1 MPGFSIRNPFF
12 IIVVCLVLLV
22 IGVTSLVRMP
32 VDLFPSINLPEVV
45 VATFYSGMPPQ
56 DIETDITDPLERF
69 FTLASGIDHMESRS
83 LLGVSIIR
91 VYFQPGTNADADV
104 TELSNLA
111 LADLKR
117 LPPGTLPPVVLK
129 FDASSLP
136 VALVTVKGEG
146 LNETQL
152 HDYAQFQIRNQIAV
166 VKGAEIPPPFG
177 GKYRQIMVYVD
188 PYKLTSRQ
196 LSPMDVVSAVN
207 NSNLILPAGDVKIGS
222 NDYYV
227 YSNSLVDNMKQLG
240 QVPVKTAGTSW
251 VSVDD
256 LGQAEDANQIQY
268 NLVRVDGQRSCYI
281 PIMKQGGDTNTI
293 DVVNGVRALV
303 GHLYDIPKQMSANV
317 VFDQSVYVKEALKT
331 VLHEGV
337 IGLAL
342 TSLMILIFLG
352 SVRATTAVLLS
363 IPLSALATFVV
374 LYMWS
379 STVNTMILAGLAL
392 AFSRVIDNSVI
403 SLENIY
409 RHLEMGAKPMVAAEI
424 GGAEV
429 NLAVLAATLVDVV
442 DFFPVTFLY
451 GVSKFLFSALALAF
465 CLSLLASFVVAMTVI
480 PLFCSRFLKAVP
492 HGGEHGQKEK
502 DGEYEVEPT
511 TAVGHSWWDR
521 FNAGFNRMF
530 NRILDFYEVWVRRAV
545 QRPGLTV
552 AVLSGVFLL
561 SLAIYPL
568 LGLAFFPQTDAGQFT
583 INLKVPTGTRIEV
596 TEEYV
601 AKVEDLI
608 RHAIDPKDLKMVV
621 SNLGVVPDFSSLY
634 TTNAG
639 PYTATVQVALQD
651 GHSKSSFEYMDRV
664 QKEMAKQFPDIRTF
678 FSSGS
683 MVDAVL
689 NMGMPAPIDVQV
701 SSPDLHQIYG
711 VAQDLASQIRSLP
724 GVGEVYIPQ
733 DLNYPA
739 LRLDVDRVHA
749 GELGLT
755 QKDVVDNV
763 ITALNSNYMIA
774 PNYWVDH
781 KSGNDYYLTVQYFEK
796 GRAAIHNMTDLGQIP
811 LRAQASA
818 KPDIS
823 CGPAQMNP
831 VSFKPMRMTDPLK
844 SAWACGQ
851 AIPDSKRAHPPEFSG
866 PARPVTVLDNVVRVK
881 FVQTPT
887 EVDHYQIQRVLDV
900 YVTPAGE
907 DLGSVTNRIKRIVQ
921 DTKMPANVRVNLRG
935 MVEGMNASFK
945 SFGLGFLLSFVL
957 LFLILTAQFK
967 SFVDPFLIMLAI
979 PMGFVGVLIILPL
992 TGSTLNVMS
1001 LMGVLMLVGIAD
1013 SNSIL
1018 IVDFAHNLEKQGLSP
1033 ADAVITACRVR
1044 LRPILMTSLAT
1055 IIGMIPMAL
1064 KLGTGAE
1071 QYAPM
1076 AKAIIGGL
1084 TSSVVLTI
1092 FIVPAAYLL
1101 VYGKR
1106 NQDAAMASPTETAE

>member
-1 MPGFSIRNPFF
+1 MPRFSIRNPFF

-91 VYFQPGTNADADV
+91 VYFQPGTDADADV

-166 VKGAEIPPPFG
+166 VPGAEIPPPFG

-188 PYKLTSRQ
+188 PYKLASRQ

-207 NSNLILPAGDVKIGS
+207 ASNLILPAGDVKIGS
-222 NDYYV
+222 DDYYV

-240 QVPVKTAGTSW
+240 DVPVKTKGTSW

-256 LGQAEDANQIQY
+256 LGKAEDANQIQY
-268 NLVRVDGQRSCYI
+268 NVVRVDGQRSCYI

-293 DVVNGVRALV
+293 DVVNGVRKLV
-303 GHLYDIPKQMSANV
+303 GHLYDIPKQMKATV

-331 VLHEGV
+331 VLHEGI

-352 SVRATTAVLLS
+352 SFRATTAVLLS

-374 LYMWS
+374 LYMWG

-409 RHLEMGAKPMVAAEI
+409 RHLEMGAAPMVAAEI

-492 HGGEHGQKEK
+492 HSGGHGHNEK
-502 DGEYEVEPT
+502 GEYEVEPVQAT
-511 TAVGHSWWDR
+511 DHSWWDR
-521 FNAGFNRMF
+521 FNAAFNRMF
-530 NRILDFYEVWVRRAV
+530 NRILDFYEVWVRKAV
-545 QRPGLTV
+545 QRPALTV
-552 AVLSGVFLL
+552 AVLSGVFLA
-561 SLAIYPL
+561 SVAIYPL

-596 TEEYV
+596 TEQYV

-608 RHAIDPKDLKMVV
+608 RNAIDKDDLKMVV
-621 SNLGVVPDFSSLY
+621 SNIGVVPDFSSLY

-639 PYTATVQVALQD
+639 PYTATVQVALKD
-651 GHSKSSFEYMDRV
+651 DHKKSSFFYMDRV
-664 QKEMAKQFPDIRTF
+664 EKDMAKDYPEIRTF

-701 SSPDLHQIYG
+701 SSPSLHQIYG
-711 VAQDLASQIRSLP
+711 VAQNLASKFQGLP

-749 GELGLT
+749 AELGLT

-774 PNYWVDH
+774 PNYWVDRR
-781 KSGNDYYLTVQYFEK
+781 SGNDYYLTVQYFEH

-811 LRAQASA
+811 LRGQ
-818 KPDIS
+818 KPTNVTMN
-823 CGPAQMNP
+823 CGPTM
-831 VSFKPMRMTDPLK
+831 VKPEDYKTVAATNTPK
-844 SAWACGQ
+844 PSWACGE
-851 AIPDSKRAHPPEFSG
+851 AMPDPKTVPMPQLNTDG
-866 PARPVTVLDNVVRVK
+866 RPITVLDNVVTAK
-881 FVQTPT
+881 FIQTPT
-887 EVDHYQIQRVLDV
+887 EVDHYQIQRVTDV
-900 YVTPAGE
+900 YVTPSGE
-907 DLGSVTNRIKRIVQ
+907 DLGRVREEIQKIVS
-921 DTKMPANVRVNLRG
+921 DAHIPSNVRVNLRG
-935 MVEGMNASFK
+935 MVEGMQASFT

-967 SFVDPFLIMLAI
+967 SFIDPLLIMLAI
-979 PMGFVGVLIILPL
+979 PMGFVGVLLILPM
-992 TGSTLNVMS
+992 THSTLNVMS

-1018 IVDFAHNLEKQGLSP
+1018 IVDFAHNLESQGLSP
-1033 ADAVITACRVR
+1033 VDAVITACRVR

-1064 KLGTGAE
+1064 KMGTGAE

-1076 AKAIIGGL
+1076 ARAIIGGL

-1101 VYGKR
+1101 VYGRR
-1106 NQDAAMASPTETAE
+1106 NRQTALTSPAEPA

>member
-1 MPGFSIRNPFF
+1 MPGFSIRNPYF
-12 IIVVCLVLLV
+12 IIVICLALLV
-22 IGVTSLVRMP
+22 IGVTSMSRMP
-32 VDLFPSINLPEVV
+32 VDLFPPINLPEAV
-45 VATFYSGMPPQ
+45 VATFYSGMPPE
-56 DIETDITDPLERF
+56 DIEFDITDPLERF
-69 FTLASGIDHMESRS
+69 FTLGSGIDHMESRS
-83 LLGVSIIR
+83 MLGVSIIK
-91 VYFQPGTNADADV
+91 VYFQPGTNPDTDAS
-104 TELSNLA
+104 ELANLA

-152 HDYAQFQIRNQIAV
+152 HDYAQFAVRNQIAV
-166 VKGAEIPPPFG
+166 VPGAEIPIPFG

-188 PYKLTSRQ
+188 PYKLSSRQ
-196 LSPMDVVSAVN
+196 LSLMDVVHAVN
-207 NSNLILPAGDVKIGS
+207 GANLILPAGDVKMGPY
-222 NDYYV
+222 DYFV
-227 YSNSLVDNMKQLG
+227 YSNSLVDNMDQLG
-240 QVPVKTAGTSW
+240 RLPLKVDGHSW
-251 VSVDD
+251 VTVNDV
-256 LGQAEDANQIQY
+256 GKAEDANQIQY
-268 NLVRVDGQRSCYI
+268 NEVRIDGQKSAYI

-293 DVVNGVRALV
+293 AVVDGVRKLIQ
-303 GHLYDIPKQMSANV
+303 HLYDIPPQLKTSL
-317 VFDQSVYVKEALKT
+317 VFDQSVYVKEAIHT
-331 VLHEGV
+331 VLHEGAL
-337 IGLAL
+337 GLIL

-352 SVRATTAVLLS
+352 SFRATSAVLLS
-363 IPLSALATFVV
+363 IPLSALAAFVA
-374 LYMWS
+374 LALLG
-379 STVNTMILAGLAL
+379 STINTMILAGMAL

-409 RHLEMGAKPMVAAEI
+409 RHLEMGAAPMIAAEV
-424 GGAEV
+424 GGSEV

-442 DFFPVTFLY
+442 DFFPVVFLY
-451 GVSKFLFSALALAF
+451 GVAKFLFTALALAF

-492 HGGEHGQKEK
+492 HAEPEHK
-502 DGEYEVEPT
+502 DYDVVPT
-511 TAVGHSWWDR
+511 AAANRSWMDR
-521 FNAGFNRMF
+521 FNARFNRMF
-530 NRILDFYEVWVRRAV
+530 NKLLDYYEYWVRRAL
-545 QRPGLTV
+545 QRPAFTV
-552 AVLSGVFLL
+552 LVLSGVFLV

-568 LGLAFFPQTDAGQFT
+568 LGLAFFPKTDAGQFT

-596 TEEYV
+596 TDDYV

-608 RHAIDPKDLKMVV
+608 RHTVAPGDLKRIV
-621 SNLGVVPDFSSLY
+621 SNIGVVPDFSALY

-639 PYTATVQVALQD
+639 PYTATVQVALNEP
-651 GHSKSSFEYMDRV
+651 HSFSSFTYMDRV
-664 QKEMAKQFPDIRTF
+664 QAAIAKQFPDIRTF

-683 MVDAVL
+683 MVDAIL
-689 NMGMPAPIDVQV
+689 NTGMPAPIDVQV

-711 VAQDLASQIRSLP
+711 IAQTLASDFRQVHGIGQI
-724 GVGEVYIPQ
+724 YIPQ
-733 DLNYPA
+733 DMNYPA

-774 PNYWVDH
+774 PNYWVDR
-781 KSGNDYYLTVQYFEK
+781 KTGNDYYLTVQFFEH
-796 GRAAIHNMTDLGQIP
+796 GPGSIHNMADMGQIP
-811 LRAQASA
+811 LRDPGASSDGMA
-818 KPDIS
+818 GGLH
-823 CGPAQMNP
+823 CGLAGSSRPGSTQP
-831 VSFKPMRMTDPLK
+831 S
-844 SAWACGQ
+844 WACSEQG
-851 AIPDSKRAHPPEFSG
+851 
-866 PARPVTVLDNVVRVK
+866 RPTTVLNNVVDVK
-881 FVQTPT
+881 PIQTST
-887 EVDHYQIQRVLDV
+887 EVDHYQIQRVIDI

-907 DLGSVTNRIKRIVQ
+907 DLQRVTSAIRKIIAK
-921 DTKMPANVRVNLRG
+921 DKKDMSSNVRVNLRG
-935 MVEGMNASFK
+935 MVVGMDESFK
-945 SFGLGFLLSFVL
+945 SFGFGFIISFIL

-967 SFVDPFLIMLAI
+967 SFIDPFLIMLAI

-992 TGSTLNVMS
+992 TGATLNVMS

-1018 IVDFAHNLEKQGLSP
+1018 IVDFAHNLEREGMAP

-1084 TSSVVLTI
+1084 TSSVLLTI

-1101 VYGKR
+1101 VYGKKKPP
-1106 NQDAAMASPTETAE
+1106 AAPAPSTETAR

>member
-1 MPGFSIRNPFF
+1 MPGFSIRNPYF
-12 IIVVCLVLLV
+12 IIVICLVLVV

-83 LLGVSIIR
+83 LLGVSIIK

-136 VALVTVKGEG
+136 VALVPVKGPG

-152 HDYAQFQIRNQIAV
+152 HDYAQFAIRNQIAV
-166 VKGAEIPPPFG
+166 VPGAEIPPPFG
-177 GKYRQIMVYVD
+177 GTYRQIMVYVD
-188 PYKLTSRQ
+188 PYELASRQ
-196 LSPMDVVSAVN
+196 LSPMDVVDAVN
-207 NSNLILPAGDVKIGS
+207 DSNLILPAGDVKMGS
-222 NDYYV
+222 YDYFV
-227 YSNSLVDNMKQLG
+227 YSNSLVDNMDQLG
-240 QVPVKTAGTSW
+240 KVPVKTAGTSW
-251 VSVDD
+251 VTVNDV
-256 LGQAEDANQIQY
+256 GHAEDSHQIQY
-268 NLVRVDGQRSCYI
+268 NVVRIDGQRSCYI

-293 DVVNGVRALV
+293 AVVNGVRKLIQ
-303 GHLYDIPKQMSANV
+303 HLYDIPKQMTASL

-337 IGLAL
+337 IGLVL

-352 SVRATTAVLLS
+352 SIRATSAVLLS
-363 IPLSALATFVV
+363 IPLSALATFVI
-374 LYMWS
+374 LYMGG
-379 STVNTMILAGLAL
+379 STVNTMILGGLAL

-409 RHLEMGAKPMVAAEI
+409 RHLELGAAPMIAAEV
-424 GGAEV
+424 GGREV

-442 DFFPVTFLY
+442 DFFPVVFLY

-492 HGGEHGQKEK
+492 HSGGQEHKE
-502 DGEYEVEPT
+502 GEYEVEPT
-511 TAVGHSWWDR
+511 VATGKSWWER
-521 FNAGFNRMF
+521 FNARFNRMF
-530 NRILDFYEVWVRRAV
+530 NQVLDFYEYWVRRAV
-545 QRPGLTV
+545 KRPGLTV
-552 AVLSGVFLL
+552 AILSGVFVA

-596 TEEYV
+596 TEQYV
-601 AKVEDLI
+601 ARVEDLI
-608 RHAIDPKDLKMVV
+608 RRTVGAKDLKMVV
-621 SNLGVVPDFSSLY
+621 SNLGVMPDFSSLY

-639 PYTATVQVALQD
+639 PYTATIQVALQD
-651 GHSKSSFEYMDRV
+651 GHKKSSFDYMDLM
-664 QKEMAKQFPDIRTF
+664 QKKMASELPDVRTF

-683 MVDAVL
+683 MVDAIL
-689 NMGMPAPIDVQV
+689 NMGMPAPIDIQV
-701 SSPDLHQIYG
+701 SGPVLSQIYG
-711 VAQDLASQIRSLP
+711 VAQDLASKIRDVP

-733 DLNYPA
+733 DMNYPA
-739 LRLDVDRVHA
+739 LRLDVNRVHA

-755 QKDVVDNV
+755 QKTVVDNV

-774 PNYWVDH
+774 PNYWVDR
-781 KSGNDYYLTVQYFEK
+781 KSGNDYYLTVQYFEH
-796 GRAAIHNMTDLGQIP
+796 GQAAIHNLVDLGQIP
-811 LRAQASA
+811 LRNQSSSGPDMNCGLTQAGRGST
-818 KPDIS
+818 
-823 CGPAQMNP
+823 G
-831 VSFKPMRMTDPLK
+831 K
-844 SAWACGQ
+844 SSWACGQ
-851 AIPDSKRAHPPEFSG
+851 SV
-866 PARPVTVLDNVVRVK
+866 PAPGGQLTHSAKPNTVLDSVVDVK
-881 FVQTPT
+881 HVQTPT
-887 EVDHYQIQRVLDV
+887 EVDHYQIQRVVDV
-900 YVTPAGE
+900 YVTPSGE
-907 DLGSVTNRIKRIVQ
+907 DLGRVTNKIRAILGKASIPGN
-921 DTKMPANVRVNLRG
+921 MRVNLRG
-935 MVEGMNASFK
+935 MVEGMQASFK
-945 SFGLGFLLSFVL
+945 SFALGFGLSFVL

-979 PMGFVGVLIILPL
+979 PMGFVGVFLILPL
-992 TGSTLNVMS
+992 THSTLNVMS

-1018 IVDFAHNLEKQGLSP
+1018 IVDFAHKLETQGLTP
-1033 ADAVITACRVR
+1033 TDAVITACRVR

-1055 IIGMIPMAL
+1055 IIGMIPMAM

-1076 AKAIIGGL
+1076 ARAIIGGL
-1084 TSSVVLTI
+1084 TSSVLLTI

-1101 VYGKR
+1101 VYGKSGTQPAT
-1106 NQDAAMASPTETAE
+1106 NPTLETRE

>member
-22 IGVTSLVRMP
+22 IGVSSVVRMP
-32 VDLFPSINLPEVV
+32 VDLFPAINLPEVV

-136 VALVTVKGEG
+136 VALVTVKGAG

-166 VKGAEIPPPFG
+166 VPGAEIPPPFG

-188 PYKLTSRQ
+188 PYKLASRQ
-196 LSPMDVVSAVN
+196 LSPMDVVGAVN

-240 QVPVKTAGTSW
+240 EVPVKTAGTSW

-256 LGQAEDANQIQY
+256 LGKAEDANQIQY
-268 NLVRVDGQRSCYI
+268 NVVRVDGQRSCYI

-293 DVVNGVRALV
+293 DVVNGVRKLV

-331 VLHEGV
+331 VLHEGI
-337 IGLAL
+337 IGLVL

-374 LYMWS
+374 LFMWG

-409 RHLEMGAKPMVAAEI
+409 RHLEMGAAPMVAAEV
-424 GGAEV
+424 GGSEV

-492 HGGEHGQKEK
+492 HAVAAHAQQQV
-502 DGEYEVEPT
+502 EYEIEPT
-511 TAVGHSWWDR
+511 IPADTSWWDR
-521 FNAGFNRMF
+521 FTTGFNRMF

-545 QRPGLTV
+545 KRPALTV
-552 AVLSGVFLL
+552 AILSGIFLA
-561 SLAIYPL
+561 SVAIYPF

-596 TEEYV
+596 TEQYV
-601 AKVEDLI
+601 AKVENLI
-608 RHAIDPKDLKMVV
+608 RQNIDPKDLKMVV

-639 PYTATVQVALQD
+639 PYTATIQVALED
-651 GHSKSSFEYMDRV
+651 AHKKSSFWYMDRV
-664 QKEMAKQFPDIRTF
+664 QKALASQYPDVRAF

-701 SSPDLHQIYG
+701 SSPYLHQIYG
-711 VAQDLASQIRSLP
+711 VAEDLAAQIRSLP

-774 PNYWVDH
+774 PNYWVDR

-796 GRAAIHNMTDLGQIP
+796 GRAAIHDLTDLEQIP
-811 LRAQASA
+811 LRAQATQ
-818 KPDIS
+818 KPEIS
-823 CGPAQMNP
+823 CGPTTL
-831 VSFKPMRMTDPLK
+831 KPDPAYSLSPPTNAK
-844 SAWACGQ
+844 PSWRCTQPTSDLRRPAGSEISA
-851 AIPDSKRAHPPEFSG
+851 PPK
-866 PARPVTVLDNVVRVK
+866 PVTVLDNVVNVK

-887 EVDHYQIQRVLDV
+887 EVDHYQIQRVMDV

-907 DLGSVTNRIKRIVQ
+907 DLGSVKSQIERIVK
-921 DTKMPANVRVNLRG
+921 DTKMPSNVRVNLRG
-935 MVEGMNASFK
+935 MVQGMQASFT

-957 LFLILTAQFK
+957 LYLILTAQFK
-967 SFVDPFLIMLAI
+967 SFIDPLLIMLAI
-979 PMGFVGVLIILPL
+979 PMGFVGVLLILPF
-992 TGSTLNVMS
+992 THSTLNVMS

-1018 IVDFAHNLEKQGLSP
+1018 IVDFAHNLEGQGLSP
-1033 ADAVITACRVR
+1033 VDAVITACRVR

-1064 KLGTGAE
+1064 KMGTGAE

-1076 AKAIIGGL
+1076 ARAIIGGL

-1101 VYGKR
+1101 VYGKKD
-1106 NQDAAMASPTETAE
+1106 QQAATASPTAE